1 MAQREK
7 YLQSLL
13 THLKNRW
20 RTEYLTIIREYQKL
34 KLAKPKRV
42 IQVGDIVYIH
52 ADRTPKPQWRTGKV
66 KKLLRGRE
74 DVVRAAEVV
83 TVDNSLR
90 QVRLKRPI
98 QKLYPL
104 EVNARDEDP
113 VTVVGASMHSGSR
126 NIQVVRDEDIAA
138 VTIAT

>member
-1 MAQREK
+1 M
-7 YLQSLL
+7 
-13 THLKNRW
+13 
-20 RTEYLTIIREYQKL
+20 
-34 KLAKPKRV
+34 
-42 IQVGDIVYIH
+42 
-52 ADRTPKPQWRTGKV
+52 GKV
-66 KKLLRGRE
+66 EKLLRGRD

-113 VTVVGASMHSGSR
+113 ATVVGASVHRGSR
-126 NIQVVRDEDIAA
+126 NIQVVRGYSSSDYCYLICLSRDFGVFEH
-138 VTIAT
+138 